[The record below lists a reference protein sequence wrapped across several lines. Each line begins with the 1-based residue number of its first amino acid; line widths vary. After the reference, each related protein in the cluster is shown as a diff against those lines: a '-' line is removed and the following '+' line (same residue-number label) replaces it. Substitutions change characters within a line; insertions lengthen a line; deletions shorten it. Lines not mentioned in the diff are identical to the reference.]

1 LKRRLEYKGWNATHD
16 RRLKRGIKMRVKYDK
31 VTDTLSINFVNRK
44 VKESEYLEN
53 QGTILDYD
61 KNNNLIGI
69 EILSVSKKWS
79 LKELSKL
86 YYEPMGV

>member
-1 LKRRLEYKGWNATHD
+1 
-16 RRLKRGIKMRVKYDK
+16 MRVKYDK
-31 VTDTLSINFVNRK
+31 ATDTLSINFVNRK

-69 EILSVSKKWS
+69 EISSVSKKWP

-86 YYEPMGV
+86 YYELVGV